1 VPRGGPTGDDERTTM
16 TMASRRFWRS
26 TGPGPGIGPGL
37 LFVLP
42 AAALFAVFILSP
54 LVQAIGYSFFDWH
67 GAHRSGFAGFANYTA
82 LFTQR
87 PYKNEIGPALGHNL
101 LLFAGAMVFQNSVGL
116 LVATFLHRFG
126 RLRRFFQTL
135 YTMPYLVSPLV
146 IGYLWT
152 LLLSPIFG
160 PVNNVLKQLGLTGLA
175 HPWLGDPHL
184 AIWMVALI
192 TAWQWLG
199 FPILLFG
206 AAMGG
211 IPPELDEAASI
222 DGAGQTKRFWHIT
235 LPLLTP
241 AIGTIAILTFIGAME
256 AFPIPFAIGGST
268 GNPAGSTDVMSL
280 LFYRTAFESGSGGYI
295 GVASAIATLLFLF
308 ILGIAVLA
316 RRLMDR
322 VERRLTR

>member
-1 VPRGGPTGDDERTTM
+1 MKTSARPR
-16 TMASRRFWRS
+16 WRA
-26 TGPGPGIGPGL
+26 TGPGPGLGAGM
-37 LFVLP
+37 LFLLP
-42 AAALFAVFILSP
+42 AAALFAVFILVP
-54 LVQAIGYSFFDWH
+54 LVQAIGYSFFTWQ
-67 GAHRSGFAGFANYTA
+67 GAHRIGFAALSNYTA

-87 PYKNEIGPALGHNL
+87 PYKDEVMPALGHNL

-116 LVATFLHRFG
+116 VVAALLHRFN
-126 RLRRFFQTL
+126 RLRRLFQTL
-135 YTMPYLVSPLV
+135 YTLPYLVSPIV
-146 IGYLWT
+146 IGYLWS
-152 LLLSPIFG
+152 LLLSPLFG
-160 PVNNVLKQLGLTGLA
+160 PVNNLLKQVGLGDLA
-175 HPWLGDPHL
+175 HPWLGDPRT
-184 AIWMVALI
+184 AIWMIALI

-211 IPPELDEAASI
+211 IAPELDEAASI
-222 DGAGQTKRFWHIT
+222 DRATGRQRFLHIT

-256 AFPIPFAIGGST
+256 SFPIPFAIGGST

-308 ILGIAVLA
+308 IFGVALVA

-322 VERRLTR
+322 IERGLVR

>member
-1 VPRGGPTGDDERTTM
+1 MTTSARPRRRVTG
-16 TMASRRFWRS
+16 S
-26 TGPGPGIGPGL
+26 GPGL
-37 LFVLP
+37 RSGMLFLLP
-42 AAALFAVFILSP
+42 AGLLFAVFILVP
-54 LVQAIGYSFFDWH
+54 LVQAIGYSFFDWQ
-67 GAHRSGFAGFANYTA
+67 GAHRIGFAAFDNYLV
-82 LFTQR
+82 LFSQR
-87 PYKNEIGPALGHNL
+87 PYKDEIWPALGHNM
-101 LLFAGAMVFQNSVGL
+101 LLFAGAMVFQSSVGL
-116 LVATFLHRFG
+116 VVAAFLHRFD
-126 RLRRFFQTL
+126 RLRRLFQTI
-135 YTMPYLVSPLV
+135 YTMPYLVSPIV
-146 IGYLWT
+146 IGYLWS
-152 LLLSPIFG
+152 LLLSPLFG
-160 PVNNVLKQLGLTGLA
+160 PVNNLLKQLGLGDLA
-175 HPWLGDPHL
+175 HPWLGDPNT
-184 AIWMVALI
+184 AIWMIALI

-222 DGAGQTKRFWHIT
+222 DGATGRQRFWHIT

-256 AFPIPFAIGGST
+256 SFPIPFAIGGST

-308 ILGIAVLA
+308 IFGIAVVA

-322 VERRLTR
+322 VEQGLVR